1 MILQSA
7 PVSWAFMV
15 IATTV
20 VKIAL
25 AIPETMEVIQTPSSC
40 HMGVRRARDTMGNTG
55 MLGGYDP
62 GRALLQETES
72 GEVLTSFRDTCYQ
85 RQDDH
90 NINQREML
98 IGGKVFHV
106 TSVFP
111 MEATATPTDKLL
123 SLIDTDLKKEAHSA

>member
-1 MILQSA
+1 M
-7 PVSWAFMV
+7 
-15 IATTV
+15 
-20 VKIAL
+20 
-25 AIPETMEVIQTPSSC
+25 
-40 HMGVRRARDTMGNTG
+40 RREYEKYRDTG

-62 GRALLQETES
+62 GRALLRETES
-72 GEVLTSFRDTCYQ
+72 GEVLTSFRDTSYQ
-85 RQDDH
+85 HQGDH

>member
-1 MILQSA
+1 MK
-7 PVSWAFMV
+7 
-15 IATTV
+15 TEYE
-20 VKIAL
+20 KYR
-25 AIPETMEVIQTPSSC
+25 E
-40 HMGVRRARDTMGNTG
+40 TG

-62 GRALLQETES
+62 HGALLRETES

-85 RQDDH
+85 HQGDH

-111 MEATATPTDKLL
+111 NQAIATPTDKLL
-123 SLIDTDLKKEAHSA
+123 SMIDAELSKQSHST

>member
-1 MILQSA
+1 MKKA
-7 PVSWAFMV
+7 Y
-15 IATTV
+15 
-20 VKIAL
+20 
-25 AIPETMEVIQTPSSC
+25 EDY
-40 HMGVRRARDTMGNTG
+40 RDTG

-62 GRALLQETES
+62 NGALLRETEN

-85 RQDDH
+85 HKCDH

-123 SLIDTDLKKEAHSA
+123 SLIDTDLKKEAHNA

>member
-1 MILQSA
+1 MR
-7 PVSWAFMV
+7 
-15 IATTV
+15 TEYEEYR
-20 VKIAL
+20 K
-25 AIPETMEVIQTPSSC
+25 
-40 HMGVRRARDTMGNTG
+40 TG

-62 GRALLQETES
+62 DRAMLRKTEN

-85 RQDDH
+85 HQDDYS
-90 NINQREML
+90 ITQREMF
-98 IGGKVFHV
+98 IGGKLFYV